1 MFKSI
6 INDQG
11 SITTRFIFN
20 ITQCEA
26 DSLLKQCSSLFCNAI
41 KYKIA
46 VI

>member
-1 MFKSI
+1 MGMFKSI

-26 DSLLKQCSSLFCNAI
+26 DSFVKAMFL
-41 KYKIA
+41 
-46 VI
+46 VIL